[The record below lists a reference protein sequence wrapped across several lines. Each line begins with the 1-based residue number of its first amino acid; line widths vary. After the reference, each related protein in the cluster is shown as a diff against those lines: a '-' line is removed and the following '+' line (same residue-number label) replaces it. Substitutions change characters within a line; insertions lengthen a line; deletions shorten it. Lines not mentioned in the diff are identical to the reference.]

1 MEKYSLYIF
10 QSSSLEVEPGV
21 KVQTVTLPVL
31 DLLLVL
37 SSNEEFDSV
46 QIAKE
51 TYVECKTIWHKNLKR
66 ILALQ

>member
-1 MEKYSLYIF
+1 
-10 QSSSLEVEPGV
+10 VEPGV